1 MKKALIVGINYENTP
16 YALQGCINDAYNVKA
31 LLGLKGFE
39 NIKLLLEKDATTA
52 NILSA
57 LRELTTGVQVG
68 DTLYFH
74 YSGHGSQLPSSIE
87 ADGFDEIIC
96 PIDLNWKDKVIT
108 DNDLRSIFN
117 PVVTGANITVVL
129 DCCHS
134 GTALDQTESATVVV
148 DETAPDPALK
158 VRTVK
163 KGAKRR
169 FLPPPAEVLN
179 DIKENGLTVRKWSTS
194 RDINST
200 ALLIAGCRSDQ
211 TSADAKIEGKFQ
223 GAATYA
229 MTSAIRS
236 NPEITYYGLI
246 KNMNQFMVSNG
257 FEQRPQL
264 DGDSNLYGREFLSSF
279 GDVGMIYDEPDYEMT
294 PADILGVVTDG
305 SVIVDK
311 DFPIAKALL
320 VIAGVLLLAILVLSV
335 F

>member
-1 MKKALIVGINYENTP
+1 MKRALIVGINYENTP
-16 YALQGCINDAYNVKA
+16 HALQGCINDAHNVKA
-31 LLGLKGFE
+31 LLHLKGFDD
-39 NIKLLLEKDATTA
+39 IKLLLERDATTVG
-52 NILSA
+52 ILTA
-57 LRELTTGVQVG
+57 LRELTTGVQLG

-74 YSGHGSQLPSSIE
+74 YSGHGSQLPSTIE
-87 ADGFDEIIC
+87 PDGFDEIIC

-134 GTALDQTESATVVV
+134 GTALDHTESATVVV
-148 DETAPDPALK
+148 EETEPDATMK

-163 KGAKRR
+163 KGAKKR
-169 FLPPPAEVLN
+169 FLPPPAEVLK
-179 DIKENGLTVRKWSTS
+179 DIAENGLKVRQWSTS

-223 GAATYA
+223 GAATFA
-229 MTSAIRS
+229 MASVIRA
-236 NPEITYYGLI
+236 NPEITYHDLI
-246 KNMNQFMVSNG
+246 KKMNQFMVSNG

-264 DGDSNLYGREFLSSF
+264 DGDSDLYKREFLSSF
-279 GDVGMIYDEPDYEMT
+279 GDVGMIYDEPDYTMT
-294 PADILGVVTDG
+294 PADMLGVVTDA
-305 SVIVDK
+305 SMVDK
-311 DFPIAKALL
+311 NFPIAKALL
-320 VIAGVLLLAILVLSV
+320 VIAVVLLLSVLVLSV